1 MITST
6 KEFDL
11 AVVGAGIVGLACA
24 PGASVGNFGVGLR
37 VRVRVASIVD

>member
-24 PGASVGNFGVGLR
+24 PVGPPWATSAWV
-37 VRVRVASIVD
+37 